1 MRRWLRFSRRWPCC
15 SAPMLEDSA
24 KEIVVGVLNEM
35 ATKGGT
41 SQTETNTATVVVVFS
56 VRGLGL
62 T

>member
-1 MRRWLRFSRRWPCC
+1 
-15 SAPMLEDSA
+15 MLEDSA
-24 KEIVVGVLNEM
+24 KEIVVGALNEM

-41 SQTETNTATVVVVFS
+41 SQTETITATVVVVFS